1 MRVRRNPKLPEGI
14 NASQENPL
22 VEFLLMLAG
31 LLLAL
36 VILVGVLSVMAQWL
50 APKMPFSWEQ
60 RLAAPVAEVTEE
72 VSEEEAAQSTQ
83 QNDQFDNAELALLE
97 LGKAL
102 AATQGPVGDIVYQ
115 FHLIDE
121 ETPNAFATLG
131 GHIFVTTG
139 LVQAIESEN
148 GLAMVVAHEM
158 AHINLRHP
166 IQALSRGVLLQLVL
180 GLLGAD
186 TGAVQA
192 LMTQTGMLTLL
203 SFNRDMEREADTAA
217 LILLA
222 QHYGHVSGAEEFFNR
237 MSEGRDDDRWQV
249 FFQTHPGVHER
260 LESIQAELKGSAKTG
275 VVTALDARLINL
287 KESVSDD

>member
-36 VILVGVLSVMAQWL
+36 VILVAVLSVMAQWL

-60 RLAAPVAEVTEE
+60 RLASTVESGVE
-72 VSEEEAAQSTQ
+72 SELTPPITQ
-83 QNDQFDNAELALLE
+83 PDQFQEAELALQQ
-97 LGKAL
+97 LGEAL
-102 AATQGPVGDIVYQ
+102 ATTQGPLGDIVYR
-115 FHLIDE
+115 FHLLDD
-121 ETPNAFATLG
+121 ETPNAFATLA

-139 LVQAIESEN
+139 LLQSIESEN

-192 LMTQTGMLTLL
+192 LMTQTGVLTLL
-203 SFNRDMEREADTAA
+203 SFNRDMEREADIAA
-217 LILLA
+217 LSLLA
-222 QHYGHVSGAEEFFNR
+222 NHYGHVSGAEEFFRR
-237 MSEGRDDDRWQV
+237 MSEGKDDDHWQV

-260 LESIQAELKGSAKTG
+260 LGHIRAELQDAAKAG
-275 VVTALDARLINL
+275 AVTALDARLIRL
-287 KESVSDD
+287 KQSDG